1 MALRKI
7 IRIDE
12 DKCDGCGQC
21 AAACHEGAIQMV
33 DGVAKLV
40 SDSYCDGLGDCIGE
54 CPRGAISFETREAA
68 GYDAAAVAA
77 RKAHGAGETLPCGC
91 PGTLARSLKAPCPG
105 EAPRDP
111 RTSPSSSPVSATL
124 QEEQSA
130 STLSNWPVQLRLVP
144 ENAPYLQGAHLLL
157 AADCTAF
164 AHPAFHRDFLPG
176 KVCLVGC
183 PKLDDS
189 GAYREKLARILGTGS
204 VRSLEVVTME
214 VPCCSGLVRLAQ
226 EAVEEARASIPV
238 TFVRV
243 GIDGAV
249 QERRT
254 VEYRFG

>member
-1 MALRKI
+1 MARRKI

-12 DKCDGCGQC
+12 SRCDGCGQC
-21 AAACHEGAIQMV
+21 AEACHEGAIRMV

-68 GYDAAAVAA
+68 DYDAAAVEAA
-77 RKAHGAGETLPCGC
+77 KARRAGETLPCGC
-91 PGTLARSLKAPCPG
+91 PGTLARSLKPACPG
-105 EAPRDP
+105 EGPRDL
-111 RTSPSSSPVSATL
+111 RPSSSPSPPCATL
-124 QEEQSA
+124 EENQGV

-144 ENAPYLQGAHLLL
+144 VNAPYLQGAHLLL

-183 PKLDDS
+183 PKLDDP

-204 VRSLEVVTME
+204 IRSLEVVTME

-243 GIDGAV
+243 GIDGSV